1 MEGPGGP
8 GDHRSGQ
15 LGDDPLPA
23 DELEGRDHGD
33 RHDGDGHE
41 QGEDEALPEVGGALQ
56 VGGADPRGGCRGFDD
71 GGRVRG
77 EIGRAHV

>member
-1 MEGPGGP
+1 MAQGPEGRPVEGPGGP

-41 QGEDEALPEVGGALQ
+41 QGEDEALSDSVDRKS
-56 VGGADPRGGCRGFDD
+56 V
-71 GGRVRG
+71 V
-77 EIGRAHV
+77 